1 MLSKVIAIAQQ
12 KGGTGKTTLA
22 VHLALAFIKYHNL
35 KVAIIDTDPQG
46 SLGKWFMIRTEKK
59 ISNDNLTFKTASL
72 WGAQYESKTLKNDND
87 IVIIDT
93 PPKIESDA
101 RPSIEAADLVL
112 IPMAA
117 SHVDFWA
124 TGAIVEIAKKAN
136 KKILI
141 QINRSNQRSKLITKT
156 NDFIKSLNFKTASL
170 WGAQYESKILKK
182 DHDVIIID
190 TPPKIESDAR
200 PSIEA
205 ADLVLIPV
213 TPSHVDFWA
222 TEAIVEIAKK
232 ANKKILIQINRAN
245 QRSKLISKTNE
256 YIKSINVSSTN
267 TIIGNR
273 QIYASSMGEGKT
285 AVEKQKKS
293 NAVEEMK
300 KLSDQILEELK

>member
-1 MLSKVIAIAQQ
+1 MLSKVITISQQ
-12 KGGTGKTTLA
+12 KGGSGKTTLA

-72 WGAQYESKTLKNDND
+72 WGAQYESKTLKNDHD

-101 RPSIEAADLVL
+101 RPSIESADLVL
-112 IPMAA
+112 IPITA

-141 QINRSNQRSKLITKT
+141 QINRSSQRSKLISKT
-156 NDFIKSLNFKTASL
+156 NDFIKSLNLS
-170 WGAQYESKILKK
+170 
-182 DHDVIIID
+182 
-190 TPPKIESDAR
+190 
-200 PSIEA
+200 
-205 ADLVLIPV
+205 
-213 TPSHVDFWA
+213 A
-222 TEAIVEIAKK
+222 TK
-232 ANKKILIQINRAN
+232 
-245 QRSKLISKTNE
+245 
-256 YIKSINVSSTN
+256 

-273 QIYASSMGEGKT
+273 QIFAASMGEGKT

-293 NAVEEMK
+293 NAVEEIK
-300 KLSDQILEELK
+300 QLSEQILSEVK

>member
-1 MLSKVIAIAQQ
+1 MLSKVITISQQ

-22 VHLALAFIKYHNL
+22 VHLAMAFIKYHDL

-59 ISNDNLTFKTASL
+59 VSNENLTFKTASL
-72 WGAQYESKTLKNDND
+72 WGAQYESKTLKNDHD

-136 KKILI
+136 KKILA
-141 QINRSNQRSKLITKT
+141 QINRSSQRSKLIEKTK
-156 NDFIKSLNFKTASL
+156 DFIKSLD
-170 WGAQYESKILKK
+170 LK
-182 DHDVIIID
+182 
-190 TPPKIESDAR
+190 S
-200 PSIEA
+200 
-205 ADLVLIPV
+205 
-213 TPSHVDFWA
+213 
-222 TEAIVEIAKK
+222 TE
-232 ANKKILIQINRAN
+232 
-245 QRSKLISKTNE
+245 
-256 YIKSINVSSTN
+256 

-273 QIYASSMGEGKT
+273 QIYTSSMGEGKT
-285 AVEKQKKS
+285 AVEKQRKG
-293 NAVEEMK
+293 NAVDEIK
-300 KLSDQILEELK
+300 KLSGQILNQLN

>member
-1 MLSKVIAIAQQ
+1 MLSKVITIAQQ

-35 KVAIIDTDPQG
+35 KIAIIDTDPQG
-46 SLGKWFMIRTEKK
+46 SLGQWFMIREEKK
-59 ISNDNLTFKTASL
+59 LSNDNLTFKTASL
-72 WGAQYESKTLKNDND
+72 WGAQYESKALKKDHD

-101 RPSIEAADLVL
+101 RPSIESADLVL

-141 QINRSNQRSKLITKT
+141 QINRSSQRSKLISKT
-156 NDFIKSLNFKTASL
+156 NDFIKSLNLS
-170 WGAQYESKILKK
+170 
-182 DHDVIIID
+182 
-190 TPPKIESDAR
+190 
-200 PSIEA
+200 
-205 ADLVLIPV
+205 
-213 TPSHVDFWA
+213 A
-222 TEAIVEIAKK
+222 TK
-232 ANKKILIQINRAN
+232 
-245 QRSKLISKTNE
+245 
-256 YIKSINVSSTN
+256 

-273 QIYASSMGEGKT
+273 QIFASSMGEGKT

-293 NAVEEMK
+293 NAVEEIK
-300 KLSDQILEELK
+300 NLSEQILLEIK

>member
-1 MLSKVIAIAQQ
+1 MLSKVITIAQQ
-12 KGGTGKTTLA
+12 KGGSGKTTLA
-22 VHLALAFIKYHNL
+22 VHLTLAFIKYHNL

-59 ISNDNLTFKTASL
+59 ISNDSLTFKTASL
-72 WGAQYESKTLKNDND
+72 WGAQYESKTLKNDHD

-124 TGAIVEIAKKAN
+124 TGAIVDIAKKAE

-156 NDFIKSLNFKTASL
+156 NDFIKSLNL
-170 WGAQYESKILKK
+170 L
-182 DHDVIIID
+182 
-190 TPPKIESDAR
+190 
-200 PSIEA
+200 
-205 ADLVLIPV
+205 
-213 TPSHVDFWA
+213 
-222 TEAIVEIAKK
+222 
-232 ANKKILIQINRAN
+232 
-245 QRSKLISKTNE
+245 
-256 YIKSINVSSTN
+256 STK

-285 AVEKQKKS
+285 AVEKQKKG
-293 NAVEEMK
+293 NAVEEIK
-300 KLSDQILEELK
+300 SLSEQILSEIK

>member
-1 MLSKVIAIAQQ
+1 MLSKVITISQQ
-12 KGGTGKTTLA
+12 KGGSGKTTLA

-35 KVAIIDTDPQG
+35 KVAVIDTDPQG

-72 WGAQYESKTLKNDND
+72 WGAQYESKTLKKDHD

-101 RPSIEAADLVL
+101 RPSIESADLVL
-112 IPMAA
+112 IPVAA

-141 QINRSNQRSKLITKT
+141 QINRSSQRSKLITKT
-156 NDFIKSLNFKTASL
+156 N
-170 WGAQYESKILKK
+170 
-182 DHDVIIID
+182 
-190 TPPKIESDAR
+190 
-200 PSIEA
+200 
-205 ADLVLIPV
+205 
-213 TPSHVDFWA
+213 
-222 TEAIVEIAKK
+222 
-232 ANKKILIQINRAN
+232 
-245 QRSKLISKTNE
+245 E
-256 YIKSINVSSTN
+256 YIKSLDLSATK

-273 QIYASSMGEGKT
+273 QIFASSMGEGKT

-293 NAVEEMK
+293 SAIEEIK
-300 KLSDQILEELK
+300 QLSEQILSEVK

>member
-1 MLSKVIAIAQQ
+1 MLSKVITKKKK

-46 SLGKWFMIRTEKK
+46 SLGKWFMIRTERKN
-59 ISNDNLTFKTASL
+59 SDDNLTFKTASL
-72 WGAQYESKTLKNDND
+72 WGAQYESKTLKKDHD

-101 RPSIEAADLVL
+101 RPAIEAADLVL
-112 IPMAA
+112 IPMSA

-124 TGAIVEIAKKAN
+124 TGAIVDIAKKAN

-156 NDFIKSLNFKTASL
+156 NDFIKSL
-170 WGAQYESKILKK
+170 
-182 DHDVIIID
+182 
-190 TPPKIESDAR
+190 
-200 PSIEA
+200 
-205 ADLVLIPV
+205 DLL
-213 TPSHVDFWA
+213 
-222 TEAIVEIAKK
+222 
-232 ANKKILIQINRAN
+232 
-245 QRSKLISKTNE
+245 
-256 YIKSINVSSTN
+256 STN

-285 AVEKQKKS
+285 AVEKQKKG
-293 NAVEEMK
+293 NAVEEIK
-300 KLSDQILEELK
+300 NLSEQILSEVKL

>member
-1 MLSKVIAIAQQ
+1 MLSKVITIAQQ
-12 KGGTGKTTLA
+12 KGGTGKTTLS

-59 ISNDNLTFKTASL
+59 VSNEGLTFKTASL
-72 WGAQYESKTLKNDND
+72 WGAQYETKTLKKDHD

-124 TGAIVEIAKKAN
+124 TGAIVDIAKQAN

-141 QINRSNQRSKLITKT
+141 QINRSNQRSKLIDKT
-156 NDFIKSLNFKTASL
+156 NNFIKSL
-170 WGAQYESKILKK
+170 
-182 DHDVIIID
+182 
-190 TPPKIESDAR
+190 
-200 PSIEA
+200 
-205 ADLVLIPV
+205 DLL
-213 TPSHVDFWA
+213 
-222 TEAIVEIAKK
+222 
-232 ANKKILIQINRAN
+232 
-245 QRSKLISKTNE
+245 
-256 YIKSINVSSTN
+256 STN

-273 QIYASSMGEGKT
+273 QIYTSSMGEGKT
-285 AVEKQKKS
+285 AVEKQKKG
-293 NAVEEMK
+293 NAVEEIK
-300 KLSDQILEELK
+300 NLSEQILSEL

>member
-1 MLSKVIAIAQQ
+1 MLSKVITIAQQ

-22 VHLALAFIKYHNL
+22 VHLALAFTNYHNF

-46 SLGKWFMIRTEKK
+46 SLGKWFMIREEKK
-59 ISNDNLTFKTASL
+59 LSNDNLTFKTASL
-72 WGAQYESKTLKNDND
+72 WGAQYESKALKKDHD

-101 RPSIEAADLVL
+101 RPSIESADLVL

-141 QINRSNQRSKLITKT
+141 QINR
-156 NDFIKSLNFKTASL
+156 
-170 WGAQYESKILKK
+170 
-182 DHDVIIID
+182 
-190 TPPKIESDAR
+190 
-200 PSIEA
+200 
-205 ADLVLIPV
+205 
-213 TPSHVDFWA
+213 
-222 TEAIVEIAKK
+222 
-232 ANKKILIQINRAN
+232 AN
-245 QRSKLISKTNE
+245 QRSKLISKTNDF
-256 YIKSINVSSTN
+256 IKSLNLSATK

-273 QIYASSMGEGKT
+273 QIFASSMGEGKT

-293 NAVEEMK
+293 NAVEEIK
-300 KLSDQILEELK
+300 NLSEQILSEIK